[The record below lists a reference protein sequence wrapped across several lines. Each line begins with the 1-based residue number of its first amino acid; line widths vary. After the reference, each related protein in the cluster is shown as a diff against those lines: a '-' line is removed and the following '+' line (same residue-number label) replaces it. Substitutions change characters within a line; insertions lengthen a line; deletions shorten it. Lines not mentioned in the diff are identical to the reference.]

1 MTNRKA
7 LLKQPLLFKI
17 HTMFKHSF
25 LYTSLTLSIAL
36 LSFFSCKKDKDKDPE
51 PESEFD
57 RSAMLENMG
66 NNIILPSYKD
76 LNNKAVSFDSAVTA
90 FTAAPDITGI
100 VTIQNSYKE
109 VCIAWQYVSAFEFG
123 PAEQVSLRINT
134 NTFPTDT
141 TQVASNISSG
151 SYDLAAV
158 NNIDAKGLPALDY
171 LLFGLG
177 ADNAAIL
184 DKYAIDANAGN
195 RKTYLQNIAAE
206 IKTNVNTVYTNW
218 TANGGNYISTFKS
231 AMGTD
236 VGSSLGYLVNQL
248 NYDFELLKNYKIGIP
263 LGKKTLGTPLP
274 EKVEGYFAGNSIEL
288 AMEHLKAIE
297 NIYLGKNREGIDESG
312 IDDYLV
318 HLKSQ
323 YNSGQLSD
331 AIKSQLTLAIT
342 KLQAVPDPLS
352 QTILNNP
359 AVVDAAYIEM
369 QKQVVLFKTD
379 MPSALGVLIT
389 YQDNDGD

>member
-1 MTNRKA
+1 
-7 LLKQPLLFKI
+7 
-17 HTMFKHSF
+17 MFKKPF
-25 LYTSLTLSIAL
+25 LYTALALSITL
-36 LSFFSCKKDKDKDPE
+36 LSFFSCKKNKDPE
-51 PESEFD
+51 PTPESEFD

-66 NNIILPSYKD
+66 NNVIIPAYQD
-76 LNNKAVSFDSAVTA
+76 LNNKSVLLDSAVTA
-90 FTAAPDITGI
+90 FNAAPDLTGL
-100 VTIQNSYKE
+100 VNLQNAYKE
-109 VCIAWQYVSAFEFG
+109 VCMAWQYVSTFEFG

-141 TQVASNISSG
+141 TQIVANVSSG
-151 SYDLAAV
+151 NYDLAAV
-158 NNIDAKGLPALDY
+158 TNIDAKGLPALDY

-184 DKYAIDANAGN
+184 AKYLTDANAAN
-195 RKTYLQNIAAE
+195 RKLYLQDVAAE
-206 IKTNVNTVYTNW
+206 IKTNVNAVYTGW
-218 TANGGNYISTFKS
+218 IAGGGNYISTFKA

-236 VGSSLGYLVNQL
+236 VGSSLGYMVNQL
-248 NYDFELLKNYKIGIP
+248 NFDFEVLKNYKIGIP

-274 EKVEGYFAGNSIEL
+274 EKVEAYYAANSVEL
-288 AMEHLKAIE
+288 AVEHLKAIE
-297 NIYLGKNREGIDESG
+297 NIYLGRSRQGVDGSG

-323 YNSGQLSD
+323 YNSGLLSD
-331 AIKSQLTLAIT
+331 AIKTQLTLAKA

-352 QTILNNP
+352 QTILSNAP
-359 AVVDAAYIEM
+359 LVDAAYIEM